1 MDWAEVGKDIIGK
14 SLEIIPL
21 ILVYGAVQASL
32 AGIKAVQSM
41 VSGASRK
48 AQDASGKWSSDF
60 RKRQEGRREID
71 ALNGSNSPIG
81 RFKYG
86 RRARREAIT
95 KGIESEASRARA
107 GYIAGLA
114 ENNEDFRQRMAG
126 GGIGREASPEA
137 LQRALAGAISVQA
150 KVEADEVS
158 AASAIIKNANLDQAA
173 LRQLA
178 SGGTATD
185 SQGRRIDGSAL
196 AVRRAAMQ
204 SLVQANDIGGIN
216 DLVNN
221 SRQWGQEPNATPQQK
236 ADGDKLRRTLAESLG
251 NSGSRPAYLSR
262 GVLASIENGTNT
274 SDASQLLDAAIDNGT
289 YSAKAIADADKD
301 ELELLA
307 NALNKKPAVL
317 QSVADVRA
325 NAATALNDPR
335 LSASV
340 GKNRN
345 QAERVAGLKP

>member
-71 ALNGSNSPIG
+71 ALGGNGSPLG

-86 RRARREAIT
+86 RRARRDAIT
-95 KGIESEASRARA
+95 KGIETEAGRARA

-114 ENNEDFRQRMAG
+114 EKDEDFRQRLAG
-126 GGIGREASPEA
+126 GGVGREASPEA

-158 AASAIIKNANLDQAA
+158 AASAIIKNANLDLND
-173 LRQLA
+173 LRQLSA
-178 SGGTATD
+178 GGSAK
-185 SQGRRIDGSAL
+185 GLDGSSI

-204 SLVQANDIGGIN
+204 SLVQANDVAGIN
-216 DLVNN
+216 NLVDN
-221 SRQWGQEPNATPQQK
+221 SRLWGRDLNATPK
-236 ADGDKLRRTLAESLG
+236 ERADGDKLRRTLAESLG

-262 GVLASIENGTNT
+262 GVLANIENGTNT
-274 SDASQLLDAAIDNGT
+274 QDASQLLDAAIDNGT

-307 NALNKKPAVL
+307 NALNARPAPL
-317 QSVADVRA
+317 TQAAADVRS
-325 NAATALNDPR
+325 NADTALKDPR
-335 LSASV
+335 LSTGV
-340 GKNRN
+340 GKNRA
-345 QAERVAGLKP
+345 QAERVAGLRP